1 VTRGGREVSDRE
13 RLAVLLLAV
22 LAALRVFLFASAFPF
37 FTNVDEQKHVDT
49 VMKYARGYL
58 PRPETDAYER
68 ETGHLLA
75 IYGSPEYLLDEA
87 DRAETPAPVWKRPSG
102 AMLARIE
109 RSERFLAAR
118 ANKEAYQPP
127 VYYATAGAWMR
138 LGRTLGIEGGYLL
151 YWVRALNPL
160 ATFLLVFSSALFLRR
175 LAPDDPFLRLGLP
188 ALLCVFPQDS
198 VYYVT
203 RDAFSPLFGAL
214 CFFFALDIA
223 RDPQRS
229 LGYYGGVGALAAA
242 ASLAKFTNLA
252 ALPVL
257 AVATLFAARNAAT
270 PADRRGLLLMWG
282 VALAPLAFW
291 LIRNQILFGDPTATA
306 LKIERLG
313 WGRKP
318 VAEWL
323 DHPLF
328 GFGGIAFFVSE
339 LVPTFWRGELA
350 WYQRTLVSP
359 AADRFYQLS
368 TALFLSLAA
377 VGVWRGRDREQR
389 RLDACAFLMLVSGVA
404 LLGLLSLMYEFTETS
419 NPPASRPFFVQG
431 RLISAAMAPFL
442 LLYLRGIQVATSPL
456 VGIAR
461 PLAAWTCVAVAIAVI
476 AASEAA
482 LSAPVFASEYNWFHL
497 P

>member
-1 VTRGGREVSDRE
+1 VAWGGREVSDRE
-13 RLAVLLLAV
+13 RVAVFLLAV

-58 PRPETDAYER
+58 PRPGTDAYER

-75 IYGSPEYLLDEA
+75 IYGSPEFLLAEA

-138 LGRTLGIEGGYLL
+138 LGRSLGIEGGYLL
-151 YWVRALNPL
+151 YWIRALNPL
-160 ATFLLVFSSALFLRR
+160 ATFLLVLASALFLRR
-175 LAPDDPFLRLGLP
+175 LAPNDPFLRLGLP

-203 RDAFSPLFGAL
+203 RDAFSPLLGAL
-214 CFFFALDIA
+214 CFFFALDMA
-223 RDPQRS
+223 RAPQRS
-229 LGYYGGVGALAAA
+229 LAYFAGVGALTAA

-257 AVATLFAARNAAT
+257 AVATFFAARSAAN
-270 PADRRGLLLMWG
+270 PAKRRGLLLMWG

-313 WGRKP
+313 WGHKP
-318 VAEWL
+318 FSEWL

-328 GFGGIAFFVSE
+328 GFDGIAFFVSE

-359 AADRFYQLS
+359 FADRFYQLS
-368 TALFLSLAA
+368 TALFLTLAGF
-377 VGVWRGRDREQR
+377 GVWRGQDPAQR
-389 RLDACAFLMLVSGVA
+389 RLDVCAFLMLATGTA
-404 LLGLLSLMYEFTETS
+404 MLGLLSLMYEFTETS
-419 NPPASRPFFVQG
+419 NPPASHPFFVQG

-456 VGIAR
+456 GGLAR
-461 PLAAWTCVAVAIAVI
+461 PVAAWTCVAVVI
-476 AASEAA
+476 GVVGASEGL

>member
-1 VTRGGREVSDRE
+1 
-13 RLAVLLLAV
+13 
-22 LAALRVFLFASAFPF
+22 
-37 FTNVDEQKHVDT
+37 
-49 VMKYARGYL
+49 MKYARGYI
-58 PRPETDAYER
+58 PRPGTDAYER

-75 IYGSPEYLLDEA
+75 IYGSPEYLLSEEERA
-87 DRAETPAPVWKRPSG
+87 DTPAPVWKRPPA

-127 VYYATAGAWMR
+127 VYYATAGAWMAV
-138 LGRTLGIEGGYLL
+138 GRALGIQGGYLL
-151 YWVRALNPL
+151 YWVRGLNPL
-160 ATFLLVFSSALFLRR
+160 ATFLLVLASGIFLRR
-175 LAPDDPFLRLGLP
+175 LAPDDAFLRLGLP

-223 RDPQRS
+223 RDPDRS
-229 LGYYGGVGALAAA
+229 LRTFAGVGGLAAA
-242 ASLAKFTNLA
+242 ASLAKFTNVA
-252 ALPVL
+252 VLPVL
-257 AVATLFAARNAAT
+257 VVASFFAWRGAT
-270 PADRRGLLLMWG
+270 NPRSRWGLLLMWG
-282 VALAPLAFW
+282 VALVPLGFW
-291 LIRNQILFGDPTATA
+291 LIRNQLVFGDPTATA
-306 LKIERLG
+306 LKIQRLG
-313 WGRKP
+313 WGRNP
-318 VAEWL
+318 VSEWI

-328 GFGGIAFFVSE
+328 TLDGIAFFLSE

-359 AADRFYQLS
+359 FADRFYQLS
-368 TALFLSLAA
+368 TALFLALAG
-377 VGVWRGRDREQR
+377 VGLWRGHDPAQR
-389 RLDACAFLMLVSGVA
+389 RLDACAVLMLVSGA
-404 LLGLLSLMYEFTETS
+404 GILGLLSLLYEFTETS
-419 NPPASRPFFVQG
+419 NPPASHPFFVQG

-456 VGIAR
+456 RGIAQTI
-461 PLAAWTCVAVAIAVI
+461 AAWTCVAIAIGVVVV
-476 AASEAA
+476 SELQ